1 MERFCMRGVGR
12 FIILNYK
19 EKWRKK
25 IIGKNKESRG
35 EI

>member
-19 EKWRKK
+19 EKMEEKDNRKEQRK
-25 IIGKNKESRG
+25 
-35 EI
+35 